1 MSPRTVTPAE
11 AQEMLDDVAAN
22 ADHKCDGEVVG
33 GDCASCD
40 AMGDAL
46 IALRNAAPDLA
57 ATVASEPARIAAAVE
72 AERSRICRAANDALA
87 DYLAA
92 DDALLDAIGRGE
104 VRDEYH
110 PLITVRM
117 RWLEY
122 LRGVIA
128 PEVTP

>member
-1 MSPRTVTPAE
+1 
-11 AQEMLDDVAAN
+11 MLDCVPFPCPGTTTPCECYA
-22 ADHKCDGEVVG
+22 GR
-33 GDCASCD
+33 
-40 AMGDAL
+40 
-46 IALRNAAPDLA
+46 IALQGSAEDLA

-72 AERSRICRAANDALA
+72 AERASIYRAATAALA

>member
-72 AERSRICRAANDALA
+72 AERAAIVAQIRAEAATLAGRNATCAAYADALNAMA
-87 DYLAA
+87 DTIAA
-92 DDALLDAIGRGE
+92 GRT
-104 VRDEYH
+104 
-110 PLITVRM
+110 L
-117 RWLEY
+117 
-122 LRGVIA
+122 
-128 PEVTP
+128 

>member
-72 AERSRICRAANDALA
+72 AERAAIVAALA
-87 DYLAA
+87 EMAA
-92 DDALLDAIGRGE
+92 QRTAKAEGALRGGKGEVSDWAAAEASGLDDAAEFVAAR
-104 VRDEYH
+104 R
-110 PLITVRM
+110 
-117 RWLEY
+117 
-122 LRGVIA
+122 
-128 PEVTP
+128 TP